1 MACVALCERCSRP
14 RQAPEFAVVGAD
26 SRPSGQAPMAAV
38 RSPVVWTSSVRSN
51 GFEFAASIVLPGLG
65 HRPRGVG
72 LLASAAALCIGC
84 TSSPRDDVE
93 FTAGSSGGTA
103 AQESSDSGDPPTTTA
118 AATTM
123 VPSDSTGAPQ
133 GCVNDGDCI
142 DSPDGPHCDPE
153 TQTCGGECVPG
164 DSRSCYSGPLDSDG
178 VGACKAGLQAC
189 LDAGIWASFCDG
201 EVVPTSDDC
210 NSDGVDDD
218 CDGLVDDTD
227 LDGDG
232 FGACTSDCCDVDG
245 GGCEGAAFVN
255 PGAYEVLGNGVDD
268 DCDEE
273 IDEISSTCDAGL
285 ASSSSD
291 ALVYAR
297 AMELCQFTEEDPAD
311 PNDRVWGVIDASFS
325 RTDGADLPLPVQ
337 RSLRSGFGNIID
349 PEAGDRLVVLSTGHA
364 ADATDANPAYAP
376 FQNGVNLGTSSAAP
390 ADWLAANGGTF
401 PNPAG
406 CIEPDDIVA
415 NDPIMLNM
423 RVRVPTNARSFSVM
437 MQFFS
442 AEYPEWVCS
451 QYNDFFLTL
460 VGSTADNPA
469 DGNIAVYDDG
479 ETAWPVGVNLVMVAE
494 GLFTQCENGEIGCS
508 SDFSSIYEGCLGTA
522 LLVGTGFDA
531 VDNTCDP
538 GQEVAGGGTGWLKM
552 SGNVTPGE
560 TVDLRFA
567 IWDTSGHLFDS
578 VVLLDDF
585 TWSLDAAT
593 PGVAPG

>member
-1 MACVALCERCSRP
+1 MA
-14 RQAPEFAVVGAD
+14 G
-26 SRPSGQAPMAAV
+26 V
-38 RSPVVWTSSVRSN
+38 RGPVVWTSSVRSI

-65 HRPRGVG
+65 QRPLGVAS
-72 LLASAAALCIGC
+72 LAIAAALSIACS
-84 TSSPRDDVE
+84 SSPRDDVE
-93 FTAGSSGGTA
+93 FTAGSSGTA
-103 AQESSDSGDPPTTTA
+103 SPDSSDSGDPPTTTA
-118 AATTM
+118 SATTT

-133 GCVNDGDCI
+133 GCANDGDCI
-142 DSPDGPHCDPE
+142 DSPDGPHCEPE

-189 LDAGIWASFCDG
+189 LEAGIWASFCDG

-255 PGAYEVLGNGVDD
+255 PGAYEVIGNRVDD
-268 DCDEE
+268 DCDDE
-273 IDEISSTCDAGL
+273 IDEIGSTCDAGL

-376 FQNGVNLGTSSAAP
+376 FQNGVNLGTSAAAP

-437 MQFFS
+437 VQFFS

-451 QYNDFFLTL
+451 QYNDFFLAL

-538 GQEVAGGGTGWLKM
+538 GQEVAGGGTGWLRM

-585 TWSLDAAT
+585 TWSLDAAA